1 MVAEVK
7 VAAQCSQ
14 SPAMKGRAVEPASV
28 LVYSTYT
35 YYFSPC
41 ISVISHLLVLSLQL
55 YLTMQLK
62 LSLQCGLLLIKKI
75 AQTRIKNIK

>member
-41 ISVISHLLVLSLQL
+41 ISVISHVLVLSLQL

-62 LSLQCGLLLIKKI
+62 LPLQCGLLLIKKI
-75 AQTRIKNIK
+75 TQTRIKNIK